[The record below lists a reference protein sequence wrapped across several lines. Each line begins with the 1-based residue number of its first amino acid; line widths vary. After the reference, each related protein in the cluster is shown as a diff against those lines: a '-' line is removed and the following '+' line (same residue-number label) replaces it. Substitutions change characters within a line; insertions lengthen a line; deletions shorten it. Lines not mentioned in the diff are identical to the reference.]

1 MADKV
6 PAQEALTR
14 LREGNERFA
23 AIKHSSDK
31 DPTRARRQELAGG
44 QHPFAIILSCA
55 DSRVPSELIFDQ
67 GLGDLFV
74 IRVAGNI
81 VAPSLVGSVEYAA
94 AVLGTQLVAVVG
106 HSSCGA
112 VKAAVD
118 HVLSGEAVP
127 SSNIADIVNR
137 VRPAVDTVV
146 DVTGRDRPMDELMHQ
161 CVRANVRLSVAQLRN
176 GSPVLEG
183 LRQDGKLMVVGAEY
197 DLSTGVAD
205 FFDVPASV

>member
-146 DVTGRDRPMDELMHQ
+146 DVTGRDHPADELMDK

-197 DLSTGVAD
+197 DLSTGVVD
-205 FFDVPASV
+205 FFDVPASA

>member
-1 MADKV
+1 
-6 PAQEALTR
+6 
-14 LREGNERFA
+14 LREGNARFA
-23 AIKHSSDK
+23 AIKHNSDK
-31 DPTRARRQELAGG
+31 DPTTARRQELVGG

-146 DVTGRDRPMDELMHQ
+146 DVTGRDRPMDELMHR
-161 CVRANVRLSVAQLRN
+161 CVRANVRLSVGQLRN

-183 LRQDGKLMVVGAEY
+183 LRQDGKLRVVGAEY
-197 DLSTGVAD
+197 DLSTGVVD
-205 FFDVPASV
+205 FFDVPGSM